1 MQARCEKII
10 DVFDLAALTGPWLY
24 PALFALAVLDA
35 FVFLTPSE
43 ILVLSAGSFAAAG
56 QAHPV
61 LVVISGAAGAMV
73 GDHVSYE
80 IGRTGGAR
88 LGRFLPK
95 SLRSSTLFVRA
106 GEMLARR
113 GGVVLLGARY
123 IPGGR
128 TAVTFA
134 AGANGYPRRRFFLFD
149 LAAAV
154 LWATYYCV
162 LGYVGAAAFGGNPWL
177 GIAVGVGMAAVTAGG
192 IQLISMLRRQRA

>member
-1 MQARCEKII
+1 MT
-10 DVFDLAALTGPWLY
+10 VLDLIAASGPWLY
-24 PALFALAVLDA
+24 LALFGLAVLDA
-35 FVFLTPSE
+35 FVFLVPSE
-43 ILVLSAGSFAAAG
+43 LLVLSAGSFAAAG
-56 QAHPV
+56 QADPV
-61 LVVISGAAGAMV
+61 LVIASAAVGAMV
-73 GDHVSYE
+73 GDHVSYQ

-88 LGRFLPK
+88 LGRFLPS
-95 SLRSSTLFVRA
+95 SLRSSTVFVRA
-106 GEMLARR
+106 GELLAQR

-123 IPGGR
+123 VPGGR

-177 GIAVGVGMAAVTAGG
+177 GIAVGVGVAAVAAGG
-192 IQLISMLRRQRA
+192 ISLVGMMRRSRA